1 MRFSQGRV
9 TQRQQWDFAE
19 DTALNSCR
27 AAMGR
32 LQLLLC
38 SGPAVDAH
46 VAHWSALDW
55 HLAPTWVLPDFCV
68 RRAAAV
74 LTLQTGA

>member
-1 MRFSQGRV
+1 LFYQDRLGTNIVGKAALKKRRWVRFSQGRV

-32 LQLLLC
+32 LQLLL
-38 SGPAVDAH
+38 
-46 VAHWSALDW
+46 
-55 HLAPTWVLPDFCV
+55 
-68 RRAAAV
+68 
-74 LTLQTGA
+74 